1 MNQPVSS
8 LLISKVRAM
17 APPRK
22 KRRAPGEGHP
32 LHLRLPTDVFRF
44 VEARAAEKQWPLNRA
59 IINLLASIPHLET
72 ARTQEQVLQEMQI
85 VLARYGSRITSAD
98 LSEPLRRA
106 VDDVLAA
113 HTDGEQQARLDR
125 LRVLRSEMLNRER
138 VAKE

>member
-1 MNQPVSS
+1 MQQECLRQRGQKHQLEAHIPV
-8 LLISKVRAM
+8 LD
-17 APPRK
+17 P
-22 KRRAPGEGHP
+22 
-32 LHLRLPTDVFRF
+32 
-44 VEARAAEKQWPLNRA
+44 
-59 IINLLASIPHLET
+59 
-72 ARTQEQVLQEMQI
+72 
-85 VLARYGSRITSAD
+85 SAD

>member
-1 MNQPVSS
+1 
-8 LLISKVRAM
+8 
-17 APPRK
+17 
-22 KRRAPGEGHP
+22 
-32 LHLRLPTDVFRF
+32 LPTDVFRF